1 MAYETYGKVV
11 GVIRNISRGN
21 SCCSFLA
28 TIQTETETVNFVVTG
43 ETMVIDQVRL
53 RRGMRVAAFY
63 DTSLPAPAIYPP
75 RYQAE
80 AVTVLRQ
87 NQDAALNY
95 FDATLTA
102 EDNSLKLDVFCNPYF
117 HCLNSG
123 PLPVI
128 REIKNCW
135 LLYSHYFLVFIP
147 RPHLKNPCYVSFLSA

>member
-11 GVIRNISRGN
+11 GVIRNVSRGN

-43 ETMVIDQVRL
+43 ETMVINQVRL

-80 AVTVLRQ
+80 VVTVLRQ

-102 EDNSLKLDVFCNPYF
+102 EDNSLKLNLSSATRISTVNGQPFTCHPGNQ
-117 HCLNSG
+117 
-123 PLPVI
+123 
-128 REIKNCW
+128 E
-135 LLYSHYFLVFIP
+135 LLVYYTATTFSIPPQTTPQRILVMCP
-147 RPHLKNPCYVSFLSA
+147 S